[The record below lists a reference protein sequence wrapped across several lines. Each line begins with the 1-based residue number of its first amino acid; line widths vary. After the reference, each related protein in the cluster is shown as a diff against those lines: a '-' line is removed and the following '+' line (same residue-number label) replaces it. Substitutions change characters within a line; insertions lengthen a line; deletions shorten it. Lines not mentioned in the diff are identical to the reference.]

1 MNIRVLCIILVLIL
15 IVNVLNIEKFDELLV
30 SSKDVDEPNI
40 NISIEKINEIIE
52 LYEFIKF
59 GKSKPIL
66 ISNLPEEL
74 QNVDVYNNILYE
86 MYIEDFLDNYIVNR
100 FNSNKYLKIK
110 YKVINDYNKLY
121 NIIEDL
127 KRNIDLLEKFIFTQ
141 NSNSDIINLNNKM
154 NEIEVTEFNNFFNND
169 IKNYLDKVFIN
180 LGLNDFFVFDLLEL
194 NNDNIVY
201 IMDTLDSVIENESN
215 LYNNYLEN

>member
-59 GKSKPIL
+59 GKEEPIL

>member
-1 MNIRVLCIILVLIL
+1 MNIRVLCIILILIL
-15 IVNVLNIEKFDELLV
+15 IVNILTIEKFDELLV
-30 SSKDVDEPNI
+30 SLKEVDEPNI
-40 NISIEKINEIIE
+40 NISVEKINEIIE

-141 NSNSDIINLNNKM
+141 NSNSDIINLNNKI
-154 NEIEVTEFNNFFNND
+154 NEIEVTEFNDFFNND

-180 LGLNDFFVFDLLEL
+180 LGLNEFFVFDLLEL

>member
-59 GKSKPIL
+59 GKGEPIL

-74 QNVDVYNNILYE
+74 QNIDVYNNILYE

-121 NIIEDL
+121 NTIEDL
-127 KRNIDLLEKFIFTQ
+127 KRNIDLLEKFLFTQ
-141 NSNSDIINLNNKM
+141 NSNSDIINLNDKM

-201 IMDTLDSVIENESN
+201 IMDTLDLVIENESN

>member
-1 MNIRVLCIILVLIL
+1 MRVLCIILVLIL

-30 SSKDVDEPNI
+30 SSKDVNEPNI
-40 NISIEKINEIIE
+40 NISIEKINEIIK

>member
-1 MNIRVLCIILVLIL
+1 MNIRVLCIILILIL
-15 IVNVLNIEKFDELLV
+15 IVNILTIEKFDELLV
-30 SSKDVDEPNI
+30 SSKEVDEPNI
-40 NISIEKINEIIE
+40 NISVEKINEIIE

-141 NSNSDIINLNNKM
+141 NSNSDIINLNNKI
-154 NEIEVTEFNNFFNND
+154 NEIEVTEFNDFFNND

-180 LGLNDFFVFDLLEL
+180 LGLNEFFVFDLLEL

>member
-1 MNIRVLCIILVLIL
+1 VNILT
-15 IVNVLNIEKFDELLV
+15 IEKFDELLV
-30 SSKDVDEPNI
+30 SSKEVDEPNI
-40 NISIEKINEIIE
+40 NISVEKINEIIE

-141 NSNSDIINLNNKM
+141 NSNSDIINLNNKI
-154 NEIEVTEFNNFFNND
+154 NEIEVTEFNDFFNND

-180 LGLNDFFVFDLLEL
+180 LGLNEFFVFDLLEL